1 MVFVERGAR
10 PSFVAV
16 AGILA
21 GHVPAFGLE
30 PARYGLEA
38 RAPQSDPR
46 NPRHPRSNLIDF

>member
-30 PARYGLEA
+30 A
-38 RAPQSDPR
+38 RAPQLSESAIRTDSPR
-46 NPRHPRSNLIDF
+46 CVTCRAVASA